1 MMDEKHADTK
11 PGALAQE
18 HIEALALLL
27 ADSDR
32 AESHRDY
39 VELTGPE
46 KAALR
51 AALATIKAQEDVI
64 SACNAGLAAVELLIE
79 QSAGV
84 DGLHLDGDMAP
95 WDELRRDGR
104 YCEWLNDYDAAMDA
118 IAAWRAKY
126 GSRP

>member
-18 HIEALALLL
+18 HLEALALLL

-39 VELTGPE
+39 VALTGPE

-51 AALATIKAQEDVI
+51 AALATIKAQEEGLVQLRQVAHGALGTMP
-64 SACNAGLAAVELLIE
+64 SAEIIALA
-79 QSAGV
+79 
-84 DGLHLDGDMAP
+84 
-95 WDELRRDGR
+95 R
-104 YCEWLNDYDAAMDA
+104 
-118 IAAWRAKY
+118 AWRAKY
-126 GSRP
+126 GSNP